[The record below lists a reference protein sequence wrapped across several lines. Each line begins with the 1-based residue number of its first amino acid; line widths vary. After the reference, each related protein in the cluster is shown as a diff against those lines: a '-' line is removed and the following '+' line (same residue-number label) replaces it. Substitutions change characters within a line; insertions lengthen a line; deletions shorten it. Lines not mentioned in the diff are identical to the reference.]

1 MRMALCRCCVCVHGN
16 GNGKS
21 NTIIQRISGWLAE
34 VKVELQSTMTTN
46 CISEVNILTPA
57 NQPETLWVLET
68 DVDDITIYC
77 SFPDVVKHT
86 CIYL

>member
-34 VKVELQSTMTTN
+34 VKVELQSTMSTN

-57 NQPETLWVLET
+57 NQPETLW
-68 DVDDITIYC
+68 DW
-77 SFPDVVKHT
+77 KQM
-86 CIYL
+86 